1 MIKAIRAILFF
12 LLFLFLQAE
21 NVFPQLPRQG
31 DSLEAMYRNS
41 NDARKLDILLQM
53 AKVYSDS
60 FSISNKANKYIKEGL
75 ALAQKLNNIKAVVD
89 FQLLQSNAFI
99 NDRKFEAALS
109 NDFLTIEIAEEI
121 DDETYAIRT
130 LIDIGKCYGQLNQ
143 TELAVNYLN
152 KAYSMAQK
160 GDAKYLQIE
169 ILTSLGNSVSNKES
183 KSEALRYYIDALQLS
198 EKLNYIKYI
207 AALNSNIADM
217 FLAQRDYTKSMNYY
231 NNALLISQSTHN
243 LRDEAY
249 FTSNIGALY
258 LNLNQTDKAEE
269 AQLKALT
276 IAEGFNDK
284 FLLANI
290 YGQLAK
296 TYEKMDKYVKAYN
309 YQRKLLDIELK
320 TYNEQNA
327 RQIAEVQTKY
337 ETVRTE
343 KELGDLKM
351 QQINKDKNL
360 QQYKIGLIA
369 LIITTILVVII
380 LITLAAFSR
389 QRKRLNFALQEKNKL
404 IETQNKKITDSI
416 NYAKRIQDSILPEA
430 DEIQKILPQSFVLFQ
445 PKDIVSGDFFWLS
458 QIDNRILIAV
468 ADCTG
473 HGVPG
478 AFMSMIG
485 NTLLN
490 EIINY
495 NPHLLP
501 SKILTLLNN
510 RVAKAL
516 HQKYGTIQSQ
526 DDGMDISLCCIDYA
540 NSEIKF
546 AGANH
551 SIYLIHNNEVQEI
564 RGDIYS
570 IGGVFAKQEV
580 SFTDKVISIEKGAML
595 YLFTDGYKDQFGG
608 AERLKFKS
616 SRFEKLLL
624 EIYQLPLHQQKDML
638 HNAFKNWKG
647 NLAQLDDVLVAG
659 IKL

>member
-1 MIKAIRAILFF
+1 MKITPTSLLFV
-12 LLFLFLQAE
+12 LFLFLQAE

-99 NDRKFEAALS
+99 NDRKFESALS

-130 LIDIGKCYGQLNQ
+130 LIDIGKCYSQLNQ

-152 KAYSMAQK
+152 KAYRMAQK

-183 KSEALRYYIDALQLS
+183 KSEALRYYIEALQLS
-198 EKLNYIKYI
+198 EKVNYTKNI

-495 NPHLLP
+495 NPYLLP
-501 SKILTLLNN
+501 SKILALLNN

-638 HNAFKNWKG
+638 DNAFKNWKG
-647 NLAQLDDVLVAG
+647 TLAQLDDVLVAG